1 MISALFDKSFLYDI
15 LILAVVILL
24 IIFAIKSKAFR
35 FVLITV
41 VYLLVI
47 VTGILSYFQINKYL
61 KASGGVIGEI
71 TDIFTNKNELEQN
84 DLKFDFKNVVL
95 KQNGDCYEAK
105 FISDN
110 VVTIEDSNLLDLY
123 INNRKIDIQ
132 EFNKD
137 YLIADFN
144 YNFYDVNKN
153 LILND
158 TLMLRFA
165 FYEKQTT
172 FIVQTNGNSEA
183 SKKWSYFFNKNGFVV
198 ELKKNPD
205 KTESSL
211 ILSQFV
217 KLDFTL
223 AEESDIQTLKTLY
236 LKPGRKISSDFK
248 INSNR
253 YNITGWKKDTESID
267 IFNTVF
273 NENTTLTAVYSF
285 KTFSVNFTHFNGPED
300 TTTKTIVFN
309 GEDVLKAN
317 IPVIEDY
324 KAIGYSA
331 DNNTML
337 PENYTVIKNQT
348 VDVIWTTSHT
358 LNEINKVFILSAF
371 KNKYPDY
378 TINLIEWSDV
388 TFDETN
394 PSSFEF
400 IVKGEFANSE
410 TTVTR
415 HRRFRF
421 ICFLDMEQIVPAIK
435 EFFNQLNNTTLNNSK
450 LFNFSEFKGKCEELT
465 KPIFQLYTYS
475 PTSSSDGTGGSSAG
489 GGTGGGGS
497 GGR

>member
-15 LILAVVILL
+15 LILAAVILL

-71 TDIFTNKNELEQN
+71 TDIFTYKNELEQN

-110 VVTIEDSNLLDLY
+110 VVIIDDSNLLDLY
-123 INNRKIDIQ
+123 INNRKIDIL

-158 TLMLRFA
+158 TLKLRFA

-198 ELKKNPD
+198 ELKKNSD
-205 KTESSL
+205 KTDSSL
-211 ILSQFV
+211 VLSEFV
-217 KLDFTL
+217 KVDFII
-223 AEESDIQTLKTLY
+223 AEEGDVKTLKTLY
-236 LKPGRKISSDFK
+236 LKPGRKIFSDFSIK
-248 INSNR
+248 SDR
-253 YNITGWKKDTESID
+253 YNISGWKKDSELID
-267 IFNTVF
+267 IFNTSF
-273 NENTTLTAVYSF
+273 NENTTLSAVYSL
-285 KTFSVNFTHFNGPED
+285 KKYSVNFTHFNSPYD

-309 GEDVLKAN
+309 GEDILKAD

-324 KAIGYSA
+324 KAIGFSA
-331 DNNTML
+331 DNNRLLNTDYVVL
-337 PENYTVIKNQT
+337 KNQK
-348 VDVIWTTSHT
+348 VDVIWKTNHT
-358 LNEINKVFILSAF
+358 INEINKVFILNAF

-378 TINLIEWSDV
+378 TINLIEWSDI
-388 TFDETN
+388 TFDEIN

-400 IVKGEFANSE
+400 IAKGEFSNSE

-415 HRRFRF
+415 HRRFHF
-421 ICFLDMEQIVPAIK
+421 SCFLDKELIVPSIK
-435 EFFNQLNNTTLNNSK
+435 DFFKQLDNTTLNNSK
-450 LFNFSEFKGKCEELT
+450 PFNFNEFKNKCEELS
-465 KPIFQLYTYS
+465 KPIFSLYTYS
-475 PTSSSDGTGGSSAG
+475 PTSSGGSGAG
-489 GGTGGGGS
+489 SGVGGGGS